1 MLYKNISARNKDN
14 IFRNDEIIFSD
25 LRIKISLT
33 LLVRTYDEKSS
44 NNYTI
49 ITLQRI
55 RARNKEILFR
65 IIF

>member
-14 IFRNDEIIFSD
+14 IFRNDEIIISG
-25 LRIKISLT
+25 LRTKISLT

-49 ITLQRI
+49 ITLLRI

>member
-25 LRIKISLT
+25 LRIRISLT

-49 ITLQRI
+49 ITLLRI

>member
-49 ITLQRI
+49 ITLLRI

>member
-1 MLYKNISARNKDN
+1 MLYKNISVRNKDN
-14 IFRNDEIIFSD
+14 IFRNDEIIISD

-33 LLVRTYDEKSS
+33 FLVRTYDEKSS

-49 ITLQRI
+49 ITLLRI

>member
-49 ITLQRI
+49 ITLLRI
-55 RARNKEILFR
+55 RARNKKILFR

>member
-14 IFRNDEIIFSD
+14 IFRNDEIIISD

-33 LLVRTYDEKSS
+33 LLVCTYDEKSS

-49 ITLQRI
+49 ITLLRI

>member
-1 MLYKNISARNKDN
+1 MLYKNISVRNKDN
-14 IFRNDEIIFSD
+14 IFRNDEIIISD

-49 ITLQRI
+49 ITLLRI

>member
-33 LLVRTYDEKSS
+33 LLVRTYDDKSS

-49 ITLQRI
+49 ITLLRI